1 MRILKIVNSNDT
13 GGVFTCES
21 QFLRLLRERGVDVDL
36 IIIGNGDKLKIY
48 EDLADEKFYLPQTDF
63 LFSGS
68 ALDRLSSLK
77 KAYLFGKKFAKEILK
92 TCIKKDYQAIIYRRE
107 NLMFLSGLISKK
119 LNVPC
124 YWHMA
129 NSVGNNTSK
138 VVYQA
143 ICRYLNIIPIAN
155 SEYTRISLGANFCKY
170 VIYPGYNEQRL
181 KSGNDSFRK
190 KYISDKQNVIFGML
204 TRIEEDKAVE
214 IVIKAF
220 IKSEAF
226 SDSVLIIAG
235 GPLTTEYSKF
245 CQSIVKEYS
254 NIVMIGPITEVGD
267 FYSSVDIMINGRR
280 NAEPF
285 GITIA
290 ESLFASKPIIAYY
303 KGGPSE
309 MIKEGENGWLVYDP
323 TIDAYKDAIN
333 ISIRDRLKWREMGI
347 KGRKLSEKYSASVN
361 VDKLIKILVNQYTSL
376 NPKK

>member
-1 MRILKIVNSNDT
+1 
-13 GGVFTCES
+13 
-21 QFLRLLRERGVDVDL
+21 
-36 IIIGNGDKLKIY
+36 
-48 EDLADEKFYLPQTDF
+48 
-63 LFSGS
+63 
-68 ALDRLSSLK
+68 
-77 KAYLFGKKFAKEILK
+77 
-92 TCIKKDYQAIIYRRE
+92 
-107 NLMFLSGLISKK
+107 
-119 LNVPC
+119 
-124 YWHMA
+124 
-129 NSVGNNTSK
+129 
-138 VVYQA
+138 
-143 ICRYLNIIPIAN
+143 
-155 SEYTRISLGANFCKY
+155 
-170 VIYPGYNEQRL
+170 
-181 KSGNDSFRK
+181 
-190 KYISDKQNVIFGML
+190 
-204 TRIEEDKAVE
+204 
-214 IVIKAF
+214 VIKAF

-226 SDSVLIIAG
+226 NNSVLIIAG

-333 ISIRDRLKWREMGI
+333 ISMRDRLKWREMGI

-361 VDKLIKILVNQYTSL
+361 VDKLLKIL
-376 NPKK
+376 